1 MINTYFSENL
11 LDMSRNIL
19 NVKNVI
25 KHLTVDGIITN
36 ILILTKLAVRRKQ
49 ELKNIFVI
57 NVEEILNLQLDGGI
71 TTDSNIK
78 LYLQKC

>member
-36 ILILTKLAVRRKQ
+36 ILILTKMAVRRKQ